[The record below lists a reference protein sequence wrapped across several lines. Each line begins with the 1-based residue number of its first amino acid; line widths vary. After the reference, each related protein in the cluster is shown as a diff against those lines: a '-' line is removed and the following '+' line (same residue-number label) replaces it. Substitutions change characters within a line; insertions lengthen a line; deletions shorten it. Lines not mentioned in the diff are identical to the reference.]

1 MQISS
6 IVYLL
11 GQEDVVTVEESV
23 TTAPDIQVVEAAAD
37 TCSDETANDAVN
49 DKSNFL

>member
-1 MQISS
+1 M
-6 IVYLL
+6 
-11 GQEDVVTVEESV
+11 VTVDEAEEKVEESV
-23 TTAPDIQVVEAAAD
+23 TTAPDIQVVEAADD